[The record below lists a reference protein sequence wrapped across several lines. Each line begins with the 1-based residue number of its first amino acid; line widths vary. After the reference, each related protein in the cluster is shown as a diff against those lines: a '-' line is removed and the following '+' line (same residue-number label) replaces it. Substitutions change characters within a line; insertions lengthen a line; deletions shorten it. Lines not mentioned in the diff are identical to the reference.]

1 MLWPVK
7 QRIDAQQHRIELISG
22 GSLDFWSMDDD
33 DPARG
38 RKYSIVIIDEADMT
52 RRLIDKWQRAIR
64 PTLID
69 YRGSAWFFS
78 TPRGIQDFHK
88 LFQKG
93 VVGSDSYDDDWISW
107 QMPSTVNPF
116 LDPAEIEAARLEL
129 PQLVFNQEI
138 LAQFVDFGGTVVY
151 RDDLR
156 YGTPPPLNTLTVSMG
171 VDLAIST
178 KTTADYTA
186 IVVLGREKQ
195 GKIWVLDVARDRVR
209 FHDGQKFIQQMAEKW
224 NPATIRIEEVQFQ
237 AAVVQELLRT
247 TTLPVQ
253 GAPCDKDKLTRF
265 QPVAARYEQHLIYHA
280 VGLPGYF
287 DDELLSFP
295 VGLNDD
301 MADAEVHAFNGLGA
315 YNNFEIKSSGKRTT
329 TGMGNY

>member
-1 MLWPVK
+1 
-7 QRIDAQQHRIELISG
+7 
-22 GSLDFWSMDDD
+22 
-33 DPARG
+33 
-38 RKYSIVIIDEADMT
+38 
-52 RRLIDKWQRAIR
+52 
-64 PTLID
+64 
-69 YRGSAWFFS
+69 
-78 TPRGIQDFHK
+78 
-88 LFQKG
+88 
-93 VVGSDSYDDDWISW
+93 
-107 QMPSTVNPF
+107 
-116 LDPAEIEAARLEL
+116 
-129 PQLVFNQEI
+129 
-138 LAQFVDFGGTVVY
+138 
-151 RDDLR
+151 
-156 YGTPPPLNTLTVSMG
+156 MG

-280 VGLPGYF
+280 VAGVF
-287 DDELLSFP
+287 
-295 VGLNDD
+295 
-301 MADAEVHAFNGLGA
+301 
-315 YNNFEIKSSGKRTT
+315 RR
-329 TGMGNY
+329 